1 MHYYNQEYVGIA
13 RQSRFRVICLCY
25 LYIYIYASKT
35 NKENLYDVEFNNVKT
50 KIYGNIK

>member
-1 MHYYNQEYVGIA
+1 MLELQGRVGSELSA
-13 RQSRFRVICLCY
+13 CAT
-25 LYIYIYASKT
+25 YIYIYASKT

>member
-1 MHYYNQEYVGIA
+1 MLELQGRVGSELSACATYI
-13 RQSRFRVICLCY
+13 
-25 LYIYIYASKT
+25 YIYIYASKT